1 MQNVTYRKHLNVH
14 NICKSTKKKFATENS
29 DVALFLYSSCKKT
42 EKIRGSLVIVAFF
55 PLKEEQKL

>member
-1 MQNVTYRKHLNVH
+1 MLLTENTWTFIIFVNPQ
-14 NICKSTKKKFATENS
+14 KKKFATENS